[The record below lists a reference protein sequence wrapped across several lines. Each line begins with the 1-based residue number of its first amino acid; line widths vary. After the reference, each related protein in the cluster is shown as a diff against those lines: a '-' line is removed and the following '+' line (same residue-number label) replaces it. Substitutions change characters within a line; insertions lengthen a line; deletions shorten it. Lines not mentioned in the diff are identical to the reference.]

1 MSFLFYRSKN
11 PTRPKNGNYV
21 EQGFVESDI

>member
-1 MSFLFYRSKN
+1 MPFLFYRLKN

-21 EQGFVESDI
+21 EQGFVERDI